1 MNQDQLY
8 NISCGKDVV
17 SVAVA
22 QWPQKLGI
30 VPPFFSSSGFRDT
43 GIRSKKYHPAC
54 DSPYETAPVS
64 RRTVACAK
72 FDPDIAAAIQSS
84 SLIDG
89 YGRRFRSFVWLN
101 KPLSSCR
108 VTLISTS
115 GCYVKGDLS
124 YFYQD
129 DDSYRKIPS
138 DTSASDLRFSHLTEN
153 FLTDARRDPNCVFPI
168 DTLRSAVNDNVI
180 GSTTENYF
188 SVMGACYNVKKVV
201 ENLIPKLKKAV
212 FGENPDLCLL
222 VAM

>member
-1 MNQDQLY
+1 MATKAGD
-8 NISCGKDVV
+8 
-17 SVAVA
+17 
-22 QWPQKLGI
+22 I
-30 VPPFFSSSGFRDT
+30 VPPFFSGSSIPISRGDRNKIQKIPP
-43 GIRSKKYHPAC
+43 GLRQSIRSINGEPTNCDAC
-54 DSPYETAPVS
+54 
-64 RRTVACAK
+64 K
-72 FDPDIAAAIQSS
+72 NWIPDIAAAYPKIKP
-84 SLIDG
+84 
-89 YGRRFRSFVWLN
+89 YAWVRSKVPPSFARLS
-101 KPLSSCR
+101 KPLSSCKI
-108 VTLISTS
+108 TLISTS

-124 YFYQD
+124 YFYKD

>member
-1 MNQDQLY
+1 MTSESPTNCD
-8 NISCGKDVV
+8 
-17 SVAVA
+17 
-22 QWPQKLGI
+22 
-30 VPPFFSSSGFRDT
+30 
-43 GIRSKKYHPAC
+43 AC
-54 DSPYETAPVS
+54 
-64 RRTVACAK
+64 K
-72 FDPDIAAAIQSS
+72 NWIPDIAAAYPKIKP
-84 SLIDG
+84 
-89 YGRRFRSFVWLN
+89 YAWVRSKVPPSFARLS
-101 KPLSSCR
+101 KPLSSCKI
-108 VTLISTS
+108 TLISTS

-124 YFYQD
+124 YFYKD